1 MIRIALLLL
10 ALALPARA
18 EEVVAGLSQ
27 TWVSITAN
35 FDGSEILV
43 FGAVKRDAP
52 PPDQPPLEVIIT
64 VEGPHAPVNVRKKSR
79 LAGIWINTEA
89 VEIDAAPSFYA
100 IATTGPLFGILSHT
114 EDLRHRISIPRG
126 IRSVGAPP
134 EVSEAALFTD
144 ALIRLRRR
152 DGDYRVEAKEI
163 NLAEDTLFNTSF
175 LLPANL
181 IEGIYEVRIFL
192 TRGRQ
197 VVDSHTTILNVE
209 KVGLERFL
217 FNLAHDRPMVYG
229 LLALVI
235 AVAAGWGASTVFRLL
250 RS

>member
-1 MIRIALLLL
+1 
-10 ALALPARA
+10 
-18 EEVVAGLSQ
+18 
-27 TWVSITAN
+27 
-35 FDGSEILV
+35 
-43 FGAVKRDAP
+43 
-52 PPDQPPLEVIIT
+52 
-64 VEGPHAPVNVRKKSR
+64 
-79 LAGIWINTEA
+79 
-89 VEIDAAPSFYA
+89 
-100 IATTGPLFGILSHT
+100 
-114 EDLRHRISIPRG
+114 
-126 IRSVGAPP
+126 RSVGAPP